1 MFEAVAMI
9 RRVAFKKAGLAG
21 ASGALAWELAV
32 RVLLFFGIPACDLVR
47 VLGTLAVGPDR
58 GFLASW
64 TAGIVIHLIVG
75 VIWAIFYAYFFWS
88 AFDIPPFLQGI
99 VFSLFPALL
108 AGLIMIPQMDLM
120 LDGQLP
126 KFGVFAAGIGWGGP
140 VAIIA
145 GHLVYGAVMGS
156 IYTHPVGYPVGKRI
170 TNYG

>member
-1 MFEAVAMI
+1 MI

-32 RVLLFFGIPACDLVR
+32 RVLPFFGVPVFDLVR
-47 VLGTLAVGPDR
+47 VLGTLTVGPDS
-58 GFLASW
+58 GVLAWW
-64 TAGIVIHLIVG
+64 TSGLISHLMVG

-99 VFSLFPALL
+99 VFSLLPTIL
-108 AGLIMIPQMDLM
+108 AGLIMVPQMDLM

-126 KFGVFAAGIGWGGP
+126 KFGIFGAGIGWGGP

-156 IYTHPVGYPVGKRI
+156 IYTHPVGYPVGKKI

>member
-1 MFEAVAMI
+1 MI

-47 VLGTLAVGPDR
+47 VLGTLAVGP
-58 GFLASW
+58 
-64 TAGIVIHLIVG
+64 
-75 VIWAIFYAYFFWS
+75 
-88 AFDIPPFLQGI
+88 DIPPFLQGI